1 MTSQAKNYR
10 NSISK
15 TQCKVY
21 LATKLGSLGAVNLGK
36 YTSPIE
42 YLRME
47 FIFHPS
53 TVPILYTPTCKTK
66 NERHCLSAKALYKVG
81 YSTIVISR
89 MIMTPKKSLI
99 YG

>member
-21 LATKLGSLGAVNLGK
+21 LPTKLGSLGAVNLGK

-47 FIFHPS
+47 FIFQKSTIS
-53 TVPILYTPTCKTK
+53 TVSILYTVTCKTK
-66 NERHCLSAKALYKVG
+66 NEKHCLSAKALYTRWV
-81 YSTIVISR
+81 TLR
-89 MIMTPKKSLI
+89 SL
-99 YG
+99 